1 MQALILAGGLGTR
14 LSEETVVRPKPMV
27 EIGGMPILWHIMKL
41 YEISGITEFV
51 ICGGYKSYMIKEFFA
66 NYELHNSDVTFDY
79 ATGETQFH
87 RKNRMP
93 WKITVLDTGQDT
105 LTGGRLLRASKFIN
119 GDNFCMTYGDGVAN
133 LDISKTIKFHLQHK
147 KMVTITGVRAP
158 GRFGFLEIQKDEVTQ
173 FFEKPEQNSSWIN
186 GGFFVLN
193 KKIFEYIDNDKSIW
207 ENEPLQKLSSEGQVK
222 VWKHPDFWQPM
233 DTLREK
239 NLLEE
244 AWKSGSPPWKLWND

>member
-1 MQALILAGGLGTR
+1 
-14 LSEETVVRPKPMV
+14 
-27 EIGGMPILWHIMKL
+27 
-41 YEISGITEFV
+41 
-51 ICGGYKSYMIKEFFA
+51 
-66 NYELHNSDVTFDY
+66 
-79 ATGETQFH
+79 
-87 RKNRMP
+87 MP

-244 AWKSGSPPWKLWND
+244 AWNSGSPPWKLWND